1 MQQREKKGEGKRQ
14 QEQEQM
20 KEDGGEVNS
29 QMQENRTLDTEI
41 RVQVIKSGGDLWLSQ
56 KEQKVPF
63 YQSSQS

>member
-41 RVQVIKSGGDLWLSQ
+41 RVQVIKSGGGL
-56 KEQKVPF
+56 
-63 YQSSQS
+63 

>member
-41 RVQVIKSGGDLWLSQ
+41 RVQVIKSGGDLWPSQ